1 MSKEDSS
8 ELSLFEQKMIRRVWH
23 KNEWYYSIIDV
34 VAILTDS
41 PNPRNY
47 WSLLKA
53 RVKSEGF
60 DETLVQIEPLK
71 LKSPDGRFR
80 LTDTANRQTLFRILQ
95 SVPSPKAEPF
105 RLWLAEVGE
114 ERLEEI
120 ENPEAALDRVRA
132 TYRAKGYEDTWIE
145 ERIRNDLVRNE
156 LTDEWRERGAKE
168 GVEYAI
174 LTNEIS
180 KGTFDLTVQAYK
192 QYKLLPSKENLR
204 DHMNTIELV
213 LCSLGEATATIYHR
227 NRDSQS
233 FPALKKDASD
243 AGATAGKA
251 RKVIEA
257 DIGESIVSQDNRLAL
272 LKKGR
277 GKRLVGAPS
286 EDSQTQ
292 KESTQQLKRGDQKQ
306 SEQGQQPS
314 LFDEDEPEE

>member
-1 MSKEDSS
+1 MSSKDSS

-23 KNEWYYSIIDV
+23 KDEWYYSIVDV
-34 VAILTDS
+34 IAVLTDS

-53 RVKSEGF
+53 RAKTEGL
-60 DETLVQIEPLK
+60 DETLIQIEPLK

-80 LTDTANRQTLFRILQ
+80 LTDAANRQALLRILQ

-120 ENPEAALDRVRA
+120 ENPEAALNRVRA

-204 DHMNTIELV
+204 DHMSTIELV

-243 AGATAGKA
+243 AGVTAGKA

-257 DIGESIVSQDNRLAL
+257 DIGESVVSPENRLL
-272 LKKGR
+272 LKGR
-277 GKRLVGAPS
+277 GKKLVNTSA
-286 EDSQTQ
+286 EDSLTST
-292 KESTQQLKRGDQKQ
+292 ENTQQFQRGEQKQ
-306 SEQGQQPS
+306 KEQGQQPS
-314 LFDEDEPEE
+314 LFDEEETEE

>member
-1 MSKEDSS
+1 MSSKDSS

-23 KNEWYYSIIDV
+23 KDEWYYSIVDV
-34 VAILTDS
+34 IAVLTDS

-53 RVKSEGF
+53 RAKTEGL
-60 DETLVQIEPLK
+60 DETLIQIEPLK

-80 LTDTANRQTLFRILQ
+80 LTDAANRQALLRILQ

-120 ENPEAALDRVRA
+120 ENPEAALNRVRA

-204 DHMNTIELV
+204 DHMSTIELV

-243 AGATAGKA
+243 AGVTAGKA

-257 DIGESIVSQDNRLAL
+257 DIGESVVSPENRLL
-272 LKKGR
+272 LKGR
-277 GKRLVGAPS
+277 GKKLVNTSA
-286 EDSQTQ
+286 EDSLTSTENTQQFQRGEQKQ
-292 KESTQQLKRGDQKQ
+292 KEQD
-306 SEQGQQPS
+306 QQPS
-314 LFDEDEPEE
+314 LFDEEETEE